1 MTTPTRRE
9 REARAV
15 RMPELSPDW
24 PALRGFIDDA
34 LGAVDAQP
42 LALLH
47 LHLRRHRSLRAR
59 LGETLLIEMGERALE
74 RVLRVLRPQDRVLRL
89 GEADLLVALP
99 GLLSVGHARLAA
111 QALQRALAEP
121 VQSGELSLR
130 LQPEIGLALAPQH
143 GADAERLQRAA
154 SAAVEGARVA
164 AGNIAEAAGAPAP
177 LLYTELAQ
185 DLRANALQM
194 EFQPIVRLR
203 DGQRVGYE
211 ALARWRHPQTR
222 EPVSPALFVVQAE
235 EAGLVPELTRWSL
248 QAALREF
255 QPLHAADKSLHCA
268 LNLSARAFEDSALVE
283 QIESALGI
291 WGLPP
296 SALMLE
302 ITETALL
309 EEPQRNARQLSRLRA
324 LGVGVALD
332 DFGQGYSSFGY
343 LQYLELSLL
352 KIDRRV
358 LERLDG
364 SRERGLV
371 QSMIQLAH
379 RLQMQVVAEGVETEP
394 VAQALTQLGCD
405 YAQGWFFGHPRP
417 LAHWLPAR

>member
-1 MTTPTRRE
+1 
-9 REARAV
+9 
-15 RMPELSPDW
+15 
-24 PALRGFIDDA
+24 
-34 LGAVDAQP
+34 
-42 LALLH
+42 
-47 LHLRRHRSLRAR
+47 
-59 LGETLLIEMGERALE
+59 MGERALE
-74 RVLRVLRPQDRVLRL
+74 RVWRVLRPQDRVLRL
-89 GEADLLVALP
+89 GEADLLIALP

-111 QALQRALAEP
+111 QALQRALAVP

-130 LQPEIGLALAPQH
+130 LQPEIGLALAPRH

-154 SAAVEGARVA
+154 SAAVESARGA
-164 AGNIAEAAGAPAP
+164 AGNIAEAAGVPPP

-203 DGQRVGYE
+203 DGRRVGYE
-211 ALARWRHPQTR
+211 ALARWRHPLTQ

-235 EAGLVPELTRWSL
+235 EAGLVTELTRWSL

-255 QPLHAADKSLHCA
+255 QPLHAADSSLHCA

-296 SALMLE
+296 SALLLE

-343 LQYLELSLL
+343 LQHLELSLL
-352 KIDRRV
+352 KIDRRF

-379 RLQMQVVAEGVETEP
+379 RLQMQVVAEGVETEQ
-394 VAQALTQLGCD
+394 VAQALAQLGCD
-405 YAQGWFFGHPRP
+405 YAQGWYFGHPRS
-417 LAHWLPAR
+417 LGHWLLSR

>member
-1 MTTPTRRE
+1 
-9 REARAV
+9 
-15 RMPELSPDW
+15 MPELSPDW
-24 PALRGFIDDA
+24 PALRAFIDAA
-34 LGAVDAQP
+34 LGAPDAQP

-59 LGETLLIEMGERALE
+59 LGETLLLEMGARALE
-74 RVLRVLRPQDRVLRL
+74 RVRRVLRLQDRVLRL
-89 GEADLLVALP
+89 GEADLLIVLP
-99 GLLSVGHARLAA
+99 GLLGVGHARLAA

-121 VQSGELSLR
+121 LQSGELSLR

-154 SAAVEGARVA
+154 SAAVESARGT
-164 AGNIAEAAGAPAP
+164 AGGIAEAAAAPAP

-185 DLRANALQM
+185 DLRINALQM

-203 DGQRVGYE
+203 DGRRVGYE
-211 ALARWRHPQTR
+211 ALARWRHPVTA
-222 EPVSPALFVVQAE
+222 EPVSPGLFVVQAE
-235 EAGLVPELTRWSL
+235 EAGLVHELTRWSL

-255 QPLHAADKSLHCA
+255 RPLHAADSQLHCA

-283 QIESALGI
+283 QIASALDI

-296 SALMLE
+296 SALLIE

-352 KIDRRV
+352 KVDRRF

-364 SRERGLV
+364 GREQGLV
-371 QSMIQLAH
+371 HSMIQLAH
-379 RLQMQVVAEGVETEP
+379 RLQMEVVAEGVETP
-394 VAQALTQLGCD
+394 QVAETLAQLGCD
-405 YAQGWFFGHPRP
+405 YAQGWHFGRPAP
-417 LAHWLPAR
+417 LAHWLAGH